1 MIRGVDTDS
10 SSLNSCKDGGQV
22 KVLMEENEKK
32 TFSGGKKWILVM
44 DEDAYMRTEI
54 RRMLEKSGY
63 SVYSAGSIEDAIGCY
78 KVARVCGYPFA
89 AVIMDSCVINA
100 AGGSDAVKRLRSI
113 DPDASVIVSGREGEH
128 PAAEYFKEGGFQ
140 GVLTKPFTS
149 EELERTLHTAL
160 YNGMGN
166 A

>member
-1 MIRGVDTDS
+1 M
-10 SSLNSCKDGGQV
+10 N
-22 KVLMEENEKK
+22 VLMEKDEKK
-32 TFSGGKKWILVM
+32 MSPGGKKWILVM
-44 DEDAYMRTEI
+44 DEDADMRTEI

-63 SVYSAGSIEDAIGCY
+63 SVYSAGSIEDAVECY

-100 AGGSDAVKRLRSI
+100 AGGGDAVKRLRDI
-113 DPDASVIVSGREGEH
+113 DPDASMIVADGEGEH
-128 PAAEYFKEGGFQ
+128 PAKEYFKEGGLFQ

-149 EELERTLHTAL
+149 EELERTLHSAL
-160 YNGMGN
+160 YNSKED